1 MYTVFN
7 FRIVNPSCNSFFAMG
22 TVYDN
27 LVKVDRRYESISS
40 FWGLSNDDV
49 SSCSSSGS
57 GLRRRS
63 SSLSDSLA
71 QPFILSEEVC

>member
-1 MYTVFN
+1 M
-7 FRIVNPSCNSFFAMG
+7 RA
-22 TVYDN
+22 VYDN

-49 SSCSSSGS
+49 SSGS

-71 QPFILSEEVC
+71 QPFILSEDVC

>member
-1 MYTVFN
+1 M
-7 FRIVNPSCNSFFAMG
+7 RA
-22 TVYDN
+22 VYDN

-49 SSCSSSGS
+49 SSSCSGS
-57 GLRRRS
+57 GVRRRS

-71 QPFILSEEVC
+71 QPFMLSEDVC